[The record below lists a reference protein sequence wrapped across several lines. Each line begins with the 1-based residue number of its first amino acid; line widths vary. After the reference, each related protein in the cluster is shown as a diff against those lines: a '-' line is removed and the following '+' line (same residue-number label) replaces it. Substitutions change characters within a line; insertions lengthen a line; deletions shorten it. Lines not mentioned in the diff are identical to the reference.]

1 MTAKASDGAAVDAI
15 RLSPLDNVATLLRA
29 TTAGETSRV
38 SCEDVV
44 QLIVAQEAI
53 ELCHKISLERLFAGP
68 LVFKYGNPIGQTLTV
83 IPAGHHVQ
91 VHNMRSARAR
101 VS

>member
-1 MTAKASDGAAVDAI
+1 MTAKAGDDAAGDAI

-29 TTAGETSRV
+29 ATAGETSRV

-83 IPAGHHVQ
+83 IPAGYHVH